1 MNLKEEKYN
10 KFALVREM
18 MQTPDIIQAFDPGV
32 ADKFLGAVKSRRG
45 LFLTGEGS
53 SRIFPAKRSILAS
66 LKWDFSK
73 PVTTEGSTQAEEYNL
88 KDFAVFAAS
97 NSGQTKEVIRL
108 ASLLKK
114 QGHGAVFGLT
124 ANPGTKLEELAD
136 KVAEEAYKRAA
147 GAQPGGPEA
156 GGGPEPGGP
165 KKPDED
171 VVDADFEEVKK

>member
-10 KFALVREM
+10 KYALVREM
-18 MQTPDIIQAFDPGV
+18 METPDIIKAFNPGV
-32 ADKFLGAVKSRRG
+32 AAKFADAVKSRKG

-53 SRIFPAKRSILAS
+53 SRIFPAKRAIMAS

-108 ASLLKK
+108 A
-114 QGHGAVFGLT
+114 T
-124 ANPGTKLEELAD
+124 ALE
-136 KVAEEAYKRAA
+136 KEESWCSFWTDSKSENQA
-147 GAQPGGPEA
+147 
-156 GGGPEPGGP
+156 
-165 KKPDED
+165 
-171 VVDADFEEVKK
+171 